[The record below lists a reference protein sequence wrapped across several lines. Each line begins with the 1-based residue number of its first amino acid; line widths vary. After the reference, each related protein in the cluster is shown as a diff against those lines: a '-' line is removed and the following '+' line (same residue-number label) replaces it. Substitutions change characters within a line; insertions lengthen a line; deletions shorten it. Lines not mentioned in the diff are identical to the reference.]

1 MESLLDSLSHGSL
14 AGCCLGK
21 AKLFSGLKP
30 PRESLRGGRHQHN
43 LHVKHTPRT
52 RIVILVV
59 TQRGGGADRERGR
72 ETKRDRERERG
83 RESVP
88 TSGFKT
94 KNKRL
99 KL

>member
-59 TQRGGGADRERGR
+59 AQRGGGGQTERGG
-72 ETKRDRERERG
+72 ERERQ
-83 RESVP
+83 RETEGERDKERQRERVSP
-88 TSGFKT
+88 
-94 KNKRL
+94 NLRI
-99 KL
+99 